1 MRKLI
6 RWCQY
11 NGFKLTID
19 PFRYSGSVTF
29 IFTHSDGF
37 RYTRTITNE
46 DLFMTQTSDNY
57 MCIHL
62 MEEVTAARHVFYIM
76 NPTSNWRD
84 LIESDI

>member
-6 RWCQY
+6 RWCQF

-19 PFRYSGSVTF
+19 PFRYDNSVTF

-37 RYTRTITNE
+37 RYMRTMTNE
-46 DLFMTQTSDNY
+46 DLFMTQTSDD
-57 MCIHL
+57 CICVSL
-62 MEEVTAARHVFYIM
+62 IEQVTAAYYIHIM

-84 LIESDI
+84 PLESDI